1 MLLRGQVDVAYPVTD
16 RRLRN
21 ADPLGDLFDRSPF
34 VAAQRASSFP
44 LVCFHNGKHNETVGR
59 KSARPGSN
67 RRDDLGRVAC
77 YHYTT
82 GASPTG

>member
-1 MLLRGQVDVAYPVTD
+1 VLLDLSLLLKMVGVEMT
-16 RRLRN
+16 RN
-21 ADPLGDLFDRSPF
+21 ADLIALVF
-34 VAAQRASSFP
+34 SFWKTYKNARK
-44 LVCFHNGKHNETVGR
+44 V

-82 GASPTG
+82 GAHE